1 MENSDF
7 GGADKHGPVYPYPG
21 LVFIPA
27 FEGTG
32 ASMIYVVSYEF
43 GE

>member
-7 GGADKHGPVYPYPG
+7 GGDDKNGPVHPYPG

-32 ASMIYVVSYEF
+32 ASIHVVSHEI